1 MTFSQIFAVLM
12 MVAAIFVFINERFL
26 HFPFTIGLTVLS
38 LGFSVFLILCELVGI
53 PFGHTIFLKYLTLID
68 FKTFLLE
75 YALGFLLF
83 AGSIHLSSRDLKPDR
98 GLILVL
104 ASLGVVFSTLIYG
117 VLLYLVLEGI
127 FHIGFGWIDVFLF
140 GAILAPTDPIAVL
153 SILREMKLPKR
164 LEVLISGESLFNDG
178 VSYTLFLILLGV
190 KLHPEVVRA
199 GEVVRILGE
208 EILGGVLLGLVVGIL
223 IVFLLARI
231 REDITAIF
239 VTTASVFFTISAA
252 TTLQVNGPLA
262 VVIVGITIATRVH
275 DIDIVCNPHS
285 LLNIFWEMGDQIL
298 NGFLFMM
305 IGFQVVFLTF
315 FEQLWLESF
324 FVIGIGILGRYLAVY
339 LPVLI
344 YRKRMQLSCNR
355 WNLMRLLTWGGLKG
369 GLTIALAL
377 QLPECVLS
385 NRIQALSYMVV
396 IFSIVIQ
403 GSTIRKVISIE
414 DFELALKRNR

>member
-1 MTFSQIFAVLM
+1 MTFSQVFAVLM

-38 LGFSVFLILCELVGI
+38 LGFSIILILCELVGI
-53 PFGHTIFLKYLTLID
+53 PFGHTIFLKLLTLID

-83 AGSIHLSSRDLKPDR
+83 AGAIHLSSRDLKPDR
-98 GLILVL
+98 GLIVAL
-104 ASLGVVFSTLIYG
+104 ASLGVIFSTLIYG

-127 FHIGFGWIDVFLF
+127 FHIGLGWIDAFLF
-140 GAILAPTDPIAVL
+140 GAILAPTDPIAVI
-153 SILREMKLPKR
+153 SILRDMKLPKR
-164 LEVLISGESLFNDG
+164 LEVLVSGESLFNDG
-178 VSYTLFLILLGV
+178 VSYTLFLILLSM
-190 KLHPEVVRA
+190 KLHPDVVKT
-199 GEVVRILGE
+199 GDVLRIIGE
-208 EILGGVLLGLVVGIL
+208 EIFGGVLLGLVVGLL

-239 VTTASVFFTISAA
+239 VTVASVFFTISAA

-275 DIDIVCNPHS
+275 DIEIVCDPKS

-377 QLPECVLS
+377 QLPESALS

-403 GSTIRKVISIE
+403 GSTIRKAVSIE